1 MIVVVAAGGE
11 STSIEQPPTW
21 AGWTD
26 PEQAQDA
33 AGSEQ
38 LQDADTSFGDDW
50 RGFEGFF
57 ASVLQIDIPCLIA
70 PHAQNKAVHMNN

>member
-38 LQDADTSFGDDW
+38 LQDADTSFDDDW

-57 ASVLQIDIPCLIA
+57 ASVLLSLRQKP
-70 PHAQNKAVHMNN
+70 PRWKKKA